1 MTSPLLLWMSGKN
14 LGALKP
20 TRPALAQEEQGE
32 CGSHSYC
39 GLLAKCLS
47 WMMNPQMV
55 TWPWKLG
62 ERTNESSSNV
72 QLCGFFGERLGVGG
86 REGDGNE
93 IREKKSDGI
102 ES

>member
-1 MTSPLLLWMSGKN
+1 
-14 LGALKP
+14 
-20 TRPALAQEEQGE
+20 
-32 CGSHSYC
+32 
-39 GLLAKCLS
+39 
-47 WMMNPQMV
+47 MNPQMV

-62 ERTNESSSNV
+62 ERTDESSSNV